1 MRESSNVLRR
11 ILWFPF
17 ALLSAV
23 LLVTLAVANREPV
36 RLVLD
41 PFKPDAPV
49 IFMTLPLYAYLLGAL
64 ILGVMLGGA
73 AVWFGQ
79 GRWRKTARLK
89 TQDAMRWQA
98 EADRLAR
105 ERDAQ
110 VAGVRPALGSMLVSG
125 GKR

>member
-1 MRESSNVLRR
+1 MIRR
-11 ILWFPF
+11 ILWFPI

-23 LLVTLAVANREPV
+23 LVVTLAVANRKPV
-36 RLVLD
+36 LLVLD
-41 PFKPDAPV
+41 PFKPEAPV
-49 IFMTLPLYAYLLGAL
+49 ISLELPLYVYLLGAL

-110 VAGVRPALGSMLVSG
+110 VAAGRPMLGTLLTNG

>member
-1 MRESSNVLRR
+1 MRESLNVLRR
-11 ILWFPF
+11 ILWFPI

-23 LLVTLAVANREPV
+23 LLVTLAVANRRPAL
-36 RLVLD
+36 LVLD
-41 PFKPDAPV
+41 PFKPEAPV
-49 IFMTLPLYAYLLGAL
+49 LYLELPLYVYLLAAL
-64 ILGVMLGGA
+64 ILGVVLGGA

-110 VAGVRPALGSMLVSG
+110 VAAGRPTMGSLLTSG